1 MRGSKKLL
9 NRRMVVKN
17 AWLYKFVPNETEMFW
32 HRSGALHCSDD
43 GCFLPS
49 AHHLRADQI
58 DASWAGIT
66 QFGHAGAPVS
76 TSFSSCAA
84 SLFSLFIKMTWRIDG
99 DWTLN
104 LIMPGYS
111 QGHRLTS

>member
-66 QFGHAGAPVS
+66 QFGHAGVDFFFVLCGFIIFPVHKDD
-76 TSFSSCAA
+76 
-84 SLFSLFIKMTWRIDG
+84 LENRWRLD
-99 DWTLN
+99 T
-104 LIMPGYS
+104 
-111 QGHRLTS
+111 